1 MTNQQPSLQSE
12 PPLSS
17 KRADASTSSFVA
29 ADTRDLQSSSSDV
42 EALRLR
48 PVTDYSVAEVRERM
62 RALHAAG
69 VPARPHVLGFIQFP
83 LWTAGHGRTAPGIR
97 LNVWPGGEIAARL
110 CRQRVAEG
118 VHHHP
123 FDMVARLLHGALED
137 TQWTVERDPSG
148 NYSGEVM
155 DYGPAE
161 AASAQ
166 TTNERYA
173 VKRKSATVYRKGDVY
188 TMSKADFHSSVLV
201 EAPTVTLLSRL
212 DFDPTLPLW
221 SFRPCEHARPDTA
234 SDPPEEF
241 PQDLAW
247 KLAFDAL
254 ELI

>member
-1 MTNQQPSLQSE
+1 MKARPRSPRSESPST
-12 PPLSS
+12 PD
-17 KRADASTSSFVA
+17 RADTSPAPAVA
-29 ADTRDLQSSSSDV
+29 AGVRELRSSSSDV
-42 EALRLR
+42 EELRLR
-48 PVTDYSVAEVRERM
+48 PVADYSVAEVRERM

-97 LNVWPGGEIAARL
+97 LNVWPGGEAAARL

-123 FDMVARLLHGALED
+123 FDMVSRLLHGSLED
-137 TQWTVERDPSG
+137 TQWTVEADPSG
-148 NYSGEVM
+148 DYSGEIM

-166 TTNERYA
+166 VTGERYT
-173 VKRKSATVYRKGDVY
+173 VRRKSVTVYRKGDVY
-188 TMSKADFHSSVLV
+188 TMSKADFHSAILIES
-201 EAPTVTLLSRL
+201 PTVTLLSRL
-212 DFDPTLPLW
+212 DFDPTRPLW
-221 SFRPCEHARPDTA
+221 SFRPLEDARPDTA

-247 KLAFDAL
+247 AIAFEAL
-254 ELI
+254 ELV